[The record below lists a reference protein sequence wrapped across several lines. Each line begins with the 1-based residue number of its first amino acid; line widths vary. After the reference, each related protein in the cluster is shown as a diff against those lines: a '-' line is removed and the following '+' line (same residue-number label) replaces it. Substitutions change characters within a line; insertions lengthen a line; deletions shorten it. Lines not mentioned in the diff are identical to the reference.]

1 MAKEQYT
8 KKHDR
13 VCAQLHFNV
22 CKEMGVKLNNEHWH
36 DHAPK
41 LVETNH
47 EGKVTIVGNQ
57 QVQTDRT
64 ITNNK
69 PDIVFVIMKKEHV
82 C

>member
-1 MAKEQYT
+1 MSKEQYT

-13 VCAQLHFNV
+13 VCAQLHFNI
-22 CKEMGVKLNNEHWH
+22 CKEMGVKLNNEEWH
-36 DHAPK
+36 DNAPK
-41 LVETNH
+41 LLETIH
-47 EGKVTIVGNQ
+47 EGKITILANQ

-69 PDIVFVIMKKEHV
+69 PHVVIVIMKKEHV

>member
-1 MAKEQYT
+1 
-8 KKHDR
+8 
-13 VCAQLHFNV
+13 VCAQLHFNI
-22 CKEMGVKLNNEHWH
+22 CKEIRVKLDNEHWH

-41 LVETNH
+41 LVETSH
-47 EGKVTIVGNQ
+47 EDKVTILANQ

-69 PDIVFVIMKKEHV
+69 PYVVIVIMKKEHV